1 MGGLWHCFTHV
12 THTFSP
18 WKTVIQVFWEP
29 SHASIIR
36 STGHVIRI
44 SRLRL
49 AFGQCK
55 HAAPWLLWCI
65 FWEARCF
72 WCMLRFFGDIWSKKI
87 NEQSHVTS
95 RRWTLL
101 TSQSWWGRTEILMPS
116 SDHPKSR
123 CRHFFGL
130 KSSTSGP
137 WTFTQFF
144 VGIRYFCVY
153 IFCIFFLSLFCST
166 NIFVVLGALD
176 FYTHLAVRSGY
187 YFLDIASSHWQWVR
201 LIGTPEWL
209 EMILLVK
216 IGTSQHHGSCRV
228 RFTLPK
234 APLSNYIP
242 LHPITSHYRMVIYH
256 CCSHC
261 HY

>member
-1 MGGLWHCFTHV
+1 MALFYPRYTYIFTMENRNPGLLGTKPCLDHSKHRSCHSNFPATACIWAMQTCGPLVALVYFLGSTLFLVYAEVFRRYLVEKDKRTVPRHV
-12 THTFSP
+12 TQVNSIDLSILVRSNRDFDAIKWSP
-18 WKTVIQVFWEP
+18 
-29 SHASIIR
+29 
-36 STGHVIRI
+36 
-44 SRLRL
+44 
-49 AFGQCK
+49 
-55 HAAPWLLWCI
+55 
-65 FWEARCF
+65 
-72 WCMLRFFGDIWSKKI
+72 KI
-87 NEQSHVTS
+87 KVS
-95 RRWTLL
+95 
-101 TSQSWWGRTEILMPS
+101 P
-116 SDHPKSR
+116 
-123 CRHFFGL
+123 FFGL

-176 FYTHLAVRSGY
+176 FYTHLFVRSGY